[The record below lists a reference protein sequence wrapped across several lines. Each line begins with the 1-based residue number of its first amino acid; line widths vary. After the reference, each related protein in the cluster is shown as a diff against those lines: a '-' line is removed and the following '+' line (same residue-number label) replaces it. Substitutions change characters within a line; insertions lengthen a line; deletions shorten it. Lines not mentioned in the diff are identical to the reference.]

1 MIKRILPFC
10 LLSLLLSCSGL
21 TPDTQEEGSN
31 TTNEDLPAG
40 YVPDGWEELP
50 PLAYERSE
58 YYPAEVIPDGCIK
71 APGLFVNSSTYSV
84 SANSDKLLDFPS
96 GGGTIIPDN
105 SSVVSLGMAG
115 GSVTVKFDPP
125 IENHADN
132 IGGYDF
138 IVFGNA
144 YWYGGNSSK
153 AWQEPGVIWIMK
165 DEDGDGVM
173 NDTWYLIPGSHLSS
187 GNSAEN
193 ITYLADD
200 LAENWWPDEA
210 PSPLTLTSVFTLPD
224 SLFSFSGTGD
234 ISSGYADVTPTLIL
248 GDMSGASGDSSSDNS
263 IRNSEDYPEIDPVY
277 FYTTPD
283 PPGDRTID
291 AGSGGGDAIDMDWAV
306 DPETFLS
313 VSLDEISWIKIVGA
327 TTLYDETLGDY
338 SPEIDG
344 ITRVRR
350 EN

>member
-1 MIKRILPFC
+1 MIKRILPFF
-10 LLSLLLSCSGL
+10 LLWLLISCSGL
-21 TPDTQEEGSN
+21 TPDSGDDGGESSS
-31 TTNEDLPAG
+31 EDLPAG
-40 YVPDGWEELP
+40 YVPDGWVEP
-50 PLAYERSE
+50 SLAYNRSE
-58 YYPAEVIPDGCIK
+58 YYPADVLLDDSVT

-84 SANSDKLLDFPS
+84 SANSAKLLNFPS
-96 GGGTIIPDN
+96 GGGTIVPDN

-115 GSVTVKFDPP
+115 GSVTVRFDPP
-125 IENHADN
+125 IENHVDN

-153 AWQEPGVIWIMK
+153 AWQEPGIIWVMK
-165 DEDGDGVM
+165 DEDGDGMM

-187 GNSAEN
+187 SDSAEN

-200 LAENWWPDEA
+200 LAENWWPQGA
-210 PSPLTLTSVFTLPD
+210 ASPLTLSSVFTLPD
-224 SLFSFSGTGD
+224 SLFSYAGEGV
-234 ISSGYADVTPTLIL
+234 ISTGYADVTPTLIL
-248 GDMSGASGDSSSDNS
+248 GDMSGASGDSSTDNS

-283 PPGDRTID
+283 TPGDRTID
-291 AGSGGGDAIDMDWAV
+291 AGSGGGDAVDIAWAV
-306 DPETFLS
+306 DPDTFDS
-313 VSLDEISWIKIVGA
+313 VSLDEISWIKITGA
-327 TTLYDETLGDY
+327 TTLYDAVLGDF